1 MGIQNLILVE
11 KLCTHYDVELSFF
24 KELDTIGLIE
34 IVIINE
40 TQFIHQDKLSDLEK
54 MIRLQR
60 ELDLNLEGIDIVLN
74 LLQKVE
80 ALQRQL
86 NAVNNRLRLY
96 END

>member
-1 MGIQNLILVE
+1 MGIQTLILVE

-24 KELDTIGLIE
+24 KELDNVGLIE
-34 IVIINE
+34 IVIMNE

>member
-1 MGIQNLILVE
+1 
-11 KLCTHYDVELSFF
+11 
-24 KELDTIGLIE
+24 
-34 IVIINE
+34 
-40 TQFIHQDKLSDLEK
+40 